1 MNYDD
6 FGTLRIR
13 ATSASG
19 AIPILGAIARI
30 TGGEESNRNVARSL
44 ITDSDGITPKVKL
57 PTPKRSY
64 SLTPEDEESP
74 FALYDVEVTAEG
86 YFTKRI
92 IGVAIFSGINA
103 ILPVNMIPESDS
115 PNANYPKGNVN
126 SVIEN

>member
-1 MNYDD
+1 MNLDD

-19 AIPILGAIARI
+19 AIPIMGAIVRI
-30 TGGEESNRNVARSL
+30 MGGEESNIQIVKSL
-44 ITDSDGITPKVKL
+44 VTDNDGITPKVKL

-74 FALYDVEVTAEG
+74 FALYDVEVTADG
-86 YFTKRI
+86 YYAKRI

-115 PNANYPKGNVN
+115 RLK
-126 SVIEN
+126 IIHEET

>member
-1 MNYDD
+1 M
-6 FGTLRIR
+6 
-13 ATSASG
+13 
-19 AIPILGAIARI
+19 GAIARI
-30 TGGEESNRNVARSL
+30 TGGEESNRDIVRSL
-44 ITDSDGITPKVKL
+44 ITDNDGITPKVKL

-115 PNANYPKGNVN
+115 PNASYPKGNVN